1 MKNSKK
7 RVRLLLV
14 MGVVFSNGVVLA
26 ALREMARTE
35 PVSAGAMPKEPVEPP
50 KPRDVFWNQ
59 LHSHLMVH
67 KDPKEQKFRPG
78 VSGVE
83 VDGKPSVTD
92 DPALNSPVVEADSEI
107 DLTPE
112 QRKALDKLNKPRGF
126 FNFLNGRLPTG
137 KKGVKKQVELTN
149 RAYALAES
157 FELDIKS

>member
-26 ALREMARTE
+26 PLGETARTE
-35 PVSAGAMPKEPVEPP
+35 SVIVDPVIAKKPVE
-50 KPRDVFWNQ
+50 PRDVFLNQ
-59 LHSHLMVH
+59 LHNHLMVH